1 MTRIDM
7 TRSDVQQNKSP
18 RIDAAFVEG
27 QLRTM
32 ANGLTEAMRRE
43 VETLRREGLP
53 ILVSDN
59 GKVVDLQKT
68 ESHTD

>member
-1 MTRIDM
+1 M
-7 TRSDVQQNKSP
+7 QQNKSP